1 MFLVAL
7 FVFQASKA
15 AQNPACEYI
24 WLGKSKLK
32 MDALTM
38 LHVSGGDEDWK
49 EFSANVGKLISA
61 AMNLSLIDG
70 IMEGKNEEFSV
81 SSTSLVGRELKVG
94 YWLGIESP
102 YKVVFEG
109 DDEGIE
115 VLLVTDEEFWVG

>member
-1 MFLVAL
+1 
-7 FVFQASKA
+7 
-15 AQNPACEYI
+15 
-24 WLGKSKLK
+24 

-38 LHVSGGDEDWK
+38 LHVSGGDEDWE
-49 EFSANVGKLISA
+49 EFSAGVGKEFPV
-61 AMNLSLIDG
+61 AMNLSFTDG
-70 IMEGKNEEFSV
+70 IREGRNEEFSV

-102 YKVVFEG
+102 YEVVFEG